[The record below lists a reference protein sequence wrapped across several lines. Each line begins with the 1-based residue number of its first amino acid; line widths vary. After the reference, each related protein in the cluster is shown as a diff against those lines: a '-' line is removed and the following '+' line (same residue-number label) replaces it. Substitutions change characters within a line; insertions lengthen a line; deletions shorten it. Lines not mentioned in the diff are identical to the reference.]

1 MAQNRVDVRLSICRQ
16 SPYHF
21 CPRFASFLTP
31 VSHAMKTSPARL
43 LIVEDEPLSADML
56 RRRLAGRGYEVL
68 VAHDTKACIDTL
80 QVSPVDLLLLDIS
93 LGGASGI
100 DLLKAL
106 RRTWSHDALPV
117 IGVSAL
123 VDSDDVIA
131 ALEAGANDYVVKP
144 VNFPVLAARIE
155 VCLRIK
161 RQVEQLVKAER
172 ERAAVDAVA
181 KSAAS
186 LGKPI
191 LEVVNSLENA
201 MQNDASN
208 DPVMAEHLQDIY
220 HWVEE
225 AVDVLD
231 RVRKLRGDSPH

>member
-1 MAQNRVDVRLSICRQ
+1 MDSR
-16 SPYHF
+16 
-21 CPRFASFLTP
+21 
-31 VSHAMKTSPARL
+31 PARI

-56 RRRLAGRGYEVL
+56 RRRLVGRGYEVV
-68 VAHDTKACIDTL
+68 VATDAKSCSDAL
-80 QVSPVDLLLLDIS
+80 QLSPVDLMLLDIT
-93 LGGASGI
+93 LGGTSGI

-161 RQVEQLVKAER
+161 RQVELLVRAER

-191 LEVVNSLENA
+191 LEVVNSLEEA
-201 MQNDASN
+201 MRHEGSDDSE
-208 DPVMAEHLQDIY
+208 MAERLQDIY

-225 AVDVLD
+225 AVEVLD
-231 RVRKLRGDSPH
+231 RVRKLGDDAAPH